1 MKLSEEFLYYVWQNK
16 LFFKE
21 DFYDSDGNK
30 IEVIETG
37 KRNTDSGPDF
47 FYSKIKIDDT
57 LWAGNVEIH
66 INSSDW
72 NKHRH
77 SSDKSFD
84 NVILHIVI
92 NKDSETYRTNGEK
105 IPVAVL
111 KFDNSHF
118 ERYRLLVSKNG
129 TIPCFDFIKDIDSFV
144 INSWLSALL
153 YERLENKTEYVREI
167 STQTKNNK
175 EETFYILTAKAFGF
189 NVNGLPFELLAKS
202 LPLNILAKHKSNLF
216 QIEALLFGQSGL
228 LSEIDCED
236 EYFKNLKKEYQF
248 LKTKYSLKEIDGSIW
263 KFMRMRPANFPT
275 IRISQF
281 ANLVFLSSHLYSKI
295 LEAESIEK
303 LENYFQIKASEY
315 WDTHYTFGKLSDK
328 KIKHF
333 GNSAIKNL
341 IINTII
347 PTLFIFGK
355 DSGNEEISEKAI
367 TFLENSKTES
377 NNIITEWEKTGVTI
391 KSAFDSQAIIHLYK
405 NYCQNKKCLNCRIG
419 QKII

>member
-72 NKHRH
+72 NKHGH